1 MTEAYIA
8 GCGGSKAVGRT
19 QVPFFQPRV
28 LLLGRILAKTA
39 EKFFDFVHEYSTSF
53 SREFSSRICVSPWSS
68 WWTLDSPSFSRE
80 FFSSVQP
87 GLHLA
92 ASGIWTFFFHGF
104 FSQTGILQVKVAAE
118 IQNGVRIKPYLIKR
132 TKYEVV
138 NPSLWV
144 IFRSKIRLTW
154 QKLSTDMENK
164 TRLVA

>member
-1 MTEAYIA
+1 VE
-8 GCGGSKAVGRT
+8 
-19 QVPFFQPRV
+19 
-28 LLLGRILAKTA
+28 
-39 EKFFDFVHEYSTSF
+39 
-53 SREFSSRICVSPWSS
+53 
-68 WWTLDSPSFSRE
+68 
-80 FFSSVQP
+80 
-87 GLHLA
+87 
-92 ASGIWTFFFHGF
+92 
-104 FSQTGILQVKVAAE
+104 AE